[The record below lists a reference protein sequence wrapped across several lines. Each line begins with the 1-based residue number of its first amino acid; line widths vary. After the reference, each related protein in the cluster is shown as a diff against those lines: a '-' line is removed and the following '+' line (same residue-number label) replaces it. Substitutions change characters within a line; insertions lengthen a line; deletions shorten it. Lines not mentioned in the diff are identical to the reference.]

1 MFPRNHKPYVL
12 LHHRLALGEPLVI
25 GARECLRNG
34 DEPYGNRHY
43 AGSEKAD
50 GTSHR
55 NYE

>member
-1 MFPRNHKPYVL
+1 MFPRNYKPYVL